1 MKHILISIGL
11 ILIVINSFGQE
22 KIINDFPHDFNSAAF
37 SHIKNL
43 ASFGLRTAQSESEK
57 LTSDYIRN
65 FMNQNNID
73 FQIDSFDYKMYKL
86 DSLSILIKGNKIKP
100 KTFLINPYQDQSI
113 GLNGFIFHV
122 DSTYNWYWRQDLKDK
137 IVICSPSENPY
148 RLALHRDNPKS
159 VIQLEQVDFENI
171 KENHESNVEIQLYG
185 NVDTYKTVNL
195 ISVINPEKEK
205 EIILTAH
212 WDSYIGVGAA
222 DNASG
227 VGVLLETSK
236 FLNQLKD
243 SIPFKIKIVFFGA
256 EELGKLG
263 SKSFVT
269 KYAESFNNCRY
280 VINVDNVG
288 GGEEIGMEM
297 RGGVKNAPKVGE
309 MKLDSVLFF
318 YSRTDLQGKWNS
330 ILDEPYISIVPDW
343 FRLIIEN
350 TVDELGM
357 AITPLNQIG
366 SDHQS
371 FYLAGVP
378 ATSIVKSG
386 GSKTH
391 CKEDLPEQINFDGL
405 EKIGKIITLMI
416 LDTN

>member
-1 MKHILISIGL
+1 MKHKLFSIGL
-11 ILIVINSFGQE
+11 ILIVINALGQE
-22 KIINDFPHDFNSAAF
+22 KIINDFPPDFNSAAF

-43 ASFGLRTAQSESEK
+43 TSFGLRTAQSESEK

-65 FMNQNNID
+65 FMNQNYID

-86 DSLSILIKGNKIKP
+86 DSLSILIKGNEIKP

-113 GLNGFIFHV
+113 GLNGFIFHG

-148 RLALHRDNPKS
+148 RLAIHRDNPKS
-159 VIQLEQVDFENI
+159 IIQLEQVDFENN
-171 KENHESNVEIQLYG
+171 KENHGSKVEIKLYG

-195 ISVINPEKEK
+195 ISIINPEKEK

-212 WDSYIGVGAA
+212 WDSYMGAGAA

-227 VGVLLETSK
+227 VAVLLETSK
-236 FLNQLKD
+236 FLNQIKD
-243 SIPFKIKIVFFGA
+243 SIPYKIKIVFFGA

-263 SKSFVT
+263 SKSFVS

-297 RGGVKNAPKVGE
+297 RGGIRNAPKVGE
-309 MKLDSVLFF
+309 MKLDSALLF
-318 YSRTDLQGKWNS
+318 YARSDLQGKWNS
-330 ILDEPYISIVPDW
+330 ILDEPDISIIPDW
-343 FRLIIEN
+343 LKHIIEN
-350 TVDELGM
+350 TVDELGIT
-357 AITPLNQIG
+357 ITPLNQIG

-378 ATSIVKSG
+378 ATSIVKSRG
-386 GSKTH
+386 IKTH
-391 CKEDLPEQINFDGL
+391 CIDDTPEQINIDGL

-416 LDTN
+416 LNTD